1 MPAGFGVSYG
11 VTYETSRPTTLATVA
26 VGYADGLSRALSSR
40 GQMLVGG
47 QRVPIVGRICMDLT
61 LLDVG
66 EVSEVAVGDEVVILG
81 RQGDE
86 VLSADEMAASL
97 DTINYEVVS
106 TITSRVPR
114 IYLR

>member
-1 MPAGFGVSYG
+1 
-11 VTYETSRPTTLATVA
+11 
-26 VGYADGLSRALSSR
+26 
-40 GQMLVGG
+40 MLVRG

-66 EVSEVAVGDEVVILG
+66 EVPGATEGDEVVILG

-86 VLSADEMAASL
+86 VLTADEMATTL
-97 DTINYEVVS
+97 DTINYEIVS
-106 TITSRVPR
+106 TITSRVPK